1 MTTTPTI
8 SLIDPQRDDQ
18 WDAYVA
24 CRVRNLYTPYGLPAS
39 CADSDLD
46 RPRSREDILH
56 RAATLDGRVV
66 GVGRLDLQPGRA
78 KGPSAQLRFF
88 AVDAETRGTGV
99 GRVLLA
105 EFERLAR
112 ERRVRHLWME
122 ARQEALGFYERCGYS
137 DIGPGP
143 TKWGI
148 IPHRLLEK
156 DLG

>member
-1 MTTTPTI
+1 MTATPAI
-8 SLIDPQRDDQ
+8 SLIDPQRDEH

-39 CADSDLD
+39 CADGDLD
-46 RPRSREDILH
+46 RPRSRPDILH

-66 GVGRLDLQPGRA
+66 GVGRLDLQPERA

-99 GRVLLA
+99 GRSLLA
-105 EFERLAR
+105 EIERLAR
-112 ERRVRHLWME
+112 EQRVRYLWME
-122 ARQEALGFYERCGYS
+122 ARQEALGFYERSGYT

-143 TKWGI
+143 TKWGV
-148 IPHRLLEK
+148 IPHRILEK